1 MPRASGLG
9 FRTPRL
15 TVPDGQVDETSTIPH
30 QFAHLKQI
38 GSLPGAACP
47 AQPSRPP
54 EPARRRNVARTCDGE
69 RSLRSGFAR
78 LVVMGTPRRGAPWI
92 CPRPASMRACFLFLG
107 GEKLSGAEGIPRVR
121 HSETRDRDARASRLE
136 PNVTPGRCSLLTR
149 LVPVLRQADGQCEHR
164 PGAGSFRQRPES
176 RQTISYH
183 SGVRTAAAPLPAFG
197 VRART
202 VGDFFRGG
210 QFIGKAAA
218 GVPGKTSNEEI

>member
-1 MPRASGLG
+1 MRSERELGANRVIIGRAVPNGEDKNGSRASPFSRQLPGIRSRRAIKSLRGLFG
-9 FRTPRL
+9 AERVLDHLGRRCRRQGGWGSGLRRL

-38 GSLPGAACP
+38 GNLPGAACP

-69 RSLRSGFAR
+69 RRLRSGFAR
-78 LVVMGTPRRGAPWI
+78 LAVMRTPLRGAPWL

-107 GEKLSGAEGIPRVR
+107 CEKPSGAEGVPRVR

-149 LVPVLRQADGQCEHR
+149 LVP
-164 PGAGSFRQRPES
+164 PS
-176 RQTISYH
+176 
-183 SGVRTAAAPLPAFG
+183 
-197 VRART
+197 
-202 VGDFFRGG
+202 
-210 QFIGKAAA
+210 
-218 GVPGKTSNEEI
+218 